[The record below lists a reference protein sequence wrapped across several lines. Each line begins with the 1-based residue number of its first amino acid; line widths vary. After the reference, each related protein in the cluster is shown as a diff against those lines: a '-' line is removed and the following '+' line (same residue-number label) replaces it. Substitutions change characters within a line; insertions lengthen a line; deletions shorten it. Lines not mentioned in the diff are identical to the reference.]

1 MEITMIENKNLK
13 YYSIQE
19 INCKIHGR
27 TDETQNPLPLFWNGS
42 AVEVNVTG
50 SELWIDLEVD
60 FDFLEPWAGCS
71 LNGAFVSRQML
82 MAGRYK
88 LCLFRNMSR
97 NPIKNVRFFRELQA
111 MSEDDGNHLLV
122 HGFYS
127 DGSFFPVPDRT
138 YKLEFVGDSITSG
151 EGTYGAKK
159 EEDGLPMFMSSSK
172 NYAVMVSEAID
183 ADYRLLSQGG
193 WGVFCSWDN
202 KPYENLPS
210 CYEKICGL
218 LKGEANEKLGALKP
232 YSFSSWQPDAII
244 INLGTNDASAFHQPA
259 WHDPVTGETFKQ
271 HLLPDGSYDPS
282 DLERLKQAII
292 HFLAF
297 IRRNNPNSFIV
308 WAYGMAGYE
317 LTLPIVEA
325 IGEYGRQSKDKK
337 VSFLQLPATT
347 DETVGSRCHPGPK
360 AHEQAA
366 KILTEYLK
374 TLLETVTK

>member
-1 MEITMIENKNLK
+1 MVIKMTENKNLT
-13 YYSIQE
+13 YFPWQE
-19 INCKIHGR
+19 TKCKIHGR

-50 SELWIDLEVD
+50 TELWIDLEVD
-60 FDFLEPWAGCS
+60 FSVHEPWAGLS
-71 LNGAFVSRQML
+71 LNGAFISRQML

-88 LCLFRNMSR
+88 LCLFRNM
-97 NPIKNVRFFRELQA
+97 NTDTIKNVRFFRELQA
-111 MSEDDGNHLLV
+111 MSEDNANHLLV

-127 DGSFFPVPDRT
+127 DGSFSSVPDRT

-159 EEDGLPMFMSSSK
+159 EEDWVPMFMSSSR
-172 NYAVMVSEAID
+172 NYAVMVSEALD

-218 LKGEANEKLGALKP
+218 LKGETNEKLGALKP
-232 YSFSSWQPDAII
+232 YDFSSWQPDAVI

-259 WHDPVTGETFKQ
+259 WHDPVTGESFKQ
-271 HLLPDGSYDPS
+271 HLLPNGSYDPS
-282 DLERLKQAII
+282 DLDRLKLAII
-292 HFLAF
+292 HFLAL
-297 IRRNNPNSFIV
+297 IRRNNSGAFIV

-317 LTLPIVEA
+317 LTLPITEA
-325 IGEYGRQSKDKK
+325 ISEYCRQSKDKK

-360 AHEQAA
+360 AHERSA
-366 KILTEYLK
+366 KILAEYLK
-374 TLLETVTK
+374 SLLS